1 MADSKQ
7 SIFSDSYSKYGGAK
21 QKRKDARVKLDV
33 PCTVELVKSKTGPVT
48 GHLSDLGTGGLAFQT
63 TAIFYEGDHVR
74 IQFSL
79 NQNPLEILGTVHRS
93 SGKTTSVIFKPL
105 AATEHK
111 VVQEFIHKHYFDP
124 KVKK

>member
-33 PCTVELVKSKTGPVT
+33 PCTVELVKSKNTPVT
-48 GHLSDLGTGGLAFQT
+48 GHLSDLGTGGLAFQA
-63 TAIFYEGDHVR
+63 TAIFYEGDQVR

-79 NQNPLEILGTVHRS
+79 HQNPLEIIGTVHRTA
-93 SGKTTSVIFKPL
+93 GKTTSVIFQPL
-105 AATEHK
+105 TALQHK
-111 VVQEFIHKHYFDP
+111 MVQEFIHKHYFDP
-124 KVKK
+124 KLKK

>member
-7 SIFSDSYSKYGGAK
+7 SIFSDSYSKYGGVK

-33 PCTVELVKSKTGPVT
+33 PCTVELVKSKNTPVT

-63 TAIFYEGDHVR
+63 TAIFYEGDQVR

-79 NQNPLEILGTVHRS
+79 HQNPLEIIGTVHRTA
-93 SGKTTSVIFKPL
+93 GKTTSVIFQPL
-105 AATEHK
+105 TALQHK
-111 VVQEFIHKHYFDP
+111 VVQDFIHKHYFDP
-124 KVKK
+124 KLKK